1 MFSLWFVARSLIVFG
16 LSLSAFKSQGKCL
29 GWQGKVA
36 IIVRNGCILK
46 KIERDFSVV

>member
-1 MFSLWFVARSLIVFG
+1 MARSFIVFG

-29 GWQGKVA
+29 VWQGKVA

-46 KIERDFSVV
+46 KIERDFFLV